1 MAIIKKVELA
11 KLTVAEIDAKIVEIE
26 KSMLELKGE
35 GRLDRIAP
43 LRKAIAKLLTA
54 KGLKTKKN

>member
-1 MAIIKKVELA
+1 MAVLKKNEIA
-11 KLTVAEIDAKIVEIE
+11 KLTVAEIDNKILEIE

-35 GRLDRIAP
+35 GRVDKVAA
-43 LRKAIAKLLTA
+43 LRKIIAKLLTA